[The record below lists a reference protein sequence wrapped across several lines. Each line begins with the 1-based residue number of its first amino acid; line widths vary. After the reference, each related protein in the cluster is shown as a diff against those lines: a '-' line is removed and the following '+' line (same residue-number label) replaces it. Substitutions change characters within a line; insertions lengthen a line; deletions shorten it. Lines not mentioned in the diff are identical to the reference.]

1 MTYAHPEILVST
13 DWLADN
19 LTDPSLRIFDC
30 SVLLSMGQD
39 WQYSIESGR
48 ATYEAGHIPGASF
61 LDIADD
67 LSDPNQALR
76 FMLPSAEQFADVMG
90 KAGVG
95 PDTRVI
101 LYSTN
106 MPAWATRLWWMLRAF
121 GFDNVA
127 VLDGGAKKWKKEARP
142 LSTDNAPYP
151 ANTFTA
157 NFRPHLVADKAE
169 VEQAIG
175 DSGVC
180 ILNAL
185 PEAIHTGEM
194 SPYGRKGRIASSL
207 NVPTASLEDAQ
218 TGTFLPAD
226 ALQTV
231 FEASGVWAKDRII
244 TYCGGGIAATHDT
257 FALALLGK
265 DNVAVYDAS
274 MSEWATDPDTPMET
288 SE

>member
-1 MTYAHPEILVST
+1 MEYAHPEILVST

-30 SVLLSMGQD
+30 SVLLALGQD
-39 WQYSIESGR
+39 GQYSIESGR
-48 ATYEAGHIPGASF
+48 ETYDAGHIPGAGF

-67 LSDPNQALR
+67 LSDPNQAMR

-95 PDTRVI
+95 ADTRVI

-106 MPAWATRLWWMLRAF
+106 MHAWATRLWWMLRVF

-127 VLDGGAKKWKKEARP
+127 VLDGGAKKWQAEGRA
-142 LSTDNAPYP
+142 LSTDAAPYP
-151 ANTFTA
+151 ANTFTP

-169 VEQAIG
+169 VEQAVG
-175 DSGVC
+175 DNAVC

-194 SPYGRKGRIASSL
+194 SPYGRKGHIASSL
-207 NVPTASLEDAQ
+207 NVPTLSLENPEEC
-218 TGTFLPAD
+218 TFLPAD
-226 ALQTV
+226 ALQSV

-265 DNVAVYDAS
+265 ENVAVYDAS
-274 MSEWATDPDTPMET
+274 MSEWATSPDTPMET
-288 SE
+288 G